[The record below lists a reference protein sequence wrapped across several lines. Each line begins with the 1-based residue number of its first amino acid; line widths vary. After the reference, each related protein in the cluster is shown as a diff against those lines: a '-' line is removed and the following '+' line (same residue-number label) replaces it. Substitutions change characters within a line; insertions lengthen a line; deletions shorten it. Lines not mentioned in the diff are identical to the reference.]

1 MTRRLARDSAYK
13 LVFEYLFSGGEVP
26 SVSYDLLQVDT
37 EFSQADQDY
46 IKEVYEGVKSHYD
59 ELIAIISANTTNF
72 NSIRIFKADLAALL
86 VATYEMKYV
95 HDIPYSVSISE
106 IIDLVKCYS
115 TENSSSFVNGVL
127 AGVFKQLEGVNKN
140 DNN

>member
-1 MTRRLARDSAYK
+1 M
-13 LVFEYLFSGGEVP
+13 
-26 SVSYDLLQVDT
+26 
-37 EFSQADQDY
+37 
-46 IKEVYEGVKSHYD
+46 
-59 ELIAIISANTTNF
+59 
-72 NSIRIFKADLAALL
+72 
-86 VATYEMKYV
+86 ATCEMKYV